1 MNKSDLQMTSFQMI
15 SIVGEAK
22 SKFVEAINAAEE
34 FNIELAEN
42 LIAEGTALLGQAGK
56 LHLPIVTHEAQGN
69 DLTFSVIFMHAE
81 DQYLTT
87 DLFKTIAQKFVNV
100 YKKGVN

>member
-1 MNKSDLQMTSFQMI
+1 MNKSDLQTTAFQMI
-15 SIVGEAK
+15 ALVGEAK
-22 SKFVEAINAAEE
+22 SKFVEAISAAEE
-34 FNIELAEN
+34 QNFTLADEL
-42 LIAEGTALLGQAGK
+42 IMEGTKLLGEAGK

-69 DLTFSVIFMHAE
+69 NLEFSVIFMHAE

-100 YKKGVN
+100 YKTQS